1 MQMKLRQFGRR
12 FIIKTLVLSIA
23 LAGTAFGSVSAA
35 EARMIAAASAVS
47 FTDMNGHWASREI
60 VEANKRGLIRG
71 FPDGSFRPE
80 QTISQEEFL
89 VMIERVIP
97 PFKGHEPDSFAR
109 ETYLS
114 KAEGRWS
121 YGTYAHLLSAGII
134 PSGKPTE
141 PLDRLEGARLML
153 AALGHQSEG
162 EKYRGTK
169 SRFFSDLPVEEEY
182 QVMTV
187 YPAYKLGIITGY
199 PDGTFRAHE
208 KISRAQAVVLISR
221 LSQQIGELFPGQVS
235 EEEKQGMRKTVASFI
250 EDVMDKQRIRRYDE
264 LVSYV
269 QKSNL
274 PASTQFLREH
284 FSFMNYEV
292 YDYVR
297 FPQFN
302 ELTYYA
308 KIGNGKYRMTVQY
321 YSGELGGSVDRT
333 FYLSSTDGKTF
344 QLIGKDE

>member
-1 MQMKLRQFGRR
+1 MQMKLRQHGRQ
-12 FIIKTLVLSIA
+12 FVMKTLVLSIA
-23 LAGTAFGSVSAA
+23 LAGAAFGSVQGA
-35 EARMIAAASAVS
+35 EARMVAAAASVS
-47 FTDMNGHWASREI
+47 FTDIKGHWASQEI
-60 VEANKRGLIRG
+60 LEANKKGLIRG
-71 FPDGSFRPE
+71 FPDGTFRPE

-89 VMIERVIP
+89 TMIERVIP
-97 PFKGHEPDSFAR
+97 TFPGHEPDSFAR

-114 KAEGRWS
+114 QAEGRWS
-121 YGTYAHLLSAGII
+121 QGTYSHMLSAGII

-141 PLDRLEGARLML
+141 PLDRLEGTRLML

-187 YPAYKLGIITGY
+187 YPAYKMGIIAGY
-199 PDGTFRAHE
+199 PDGTFRANE

-221 LSQQIGELFPGQVS
+221 LSQQIEELFPGQVS
-235 EEEKQGMRKTVASFI
+235 DDEKQGMRKTAATFM

-264 LVSYV
+264 LLSYV
-269 QKSNL
+269 QKKKL
-274 PASTQFLREH
+274 PASERFLREH

-302 ELTYYA
+302 ELIYYA

-333 FYLSSTDGKTF
+333 FYLSSADGKTF